1 MSIQENKLV
10 MEKNFLMY
18 IPGYNYTP
26 DVQAEVDYMLENFA
40 GKLVTNQSDAKSGQV
55 KNIYLMGNLY
65 PLSNMYDYE
74 NENVYVIYVIEPL
87 SCNYEHVKFG
97 YKLITLG
104 EVPMNIH
111 GVGVQYRRLF
121 NEEIDFYKTI
131 NSEHEFQSLTESN
144 KSGQA
149 LRTGIYLTDVKVNE
163 GTHQFKL
170 LRCSTNLSGPT
181 DNLRTTDRKI
191 INMVNDKANQS
202 YQQYTELNHVLAQNY
217 HNTIND
223 EGKERRAKIKEHS
236 DKTKDMPRNAL
247 MAFCSFYD
255 NFVDKDFTILP
266 DQVARSKVDMY
277 DYYYKD
283 ASVLTRLRFRLKKE
297 VRSTTLAKTF
307 DVVLYPNSVFLMSLK
322 TNRLYTHEI
331 VPPNVPVG
339 KIPTRMGYVIRCSN
353 TEAVHRNGHTVIL
366 GNEADLELE
375 EPTEEEITRLIDLYY
390 KENTTI
396 EMVEYT
402 GFKFSLNSGD
412 YKKPIA

>member
-1 MSIQENKLV
+1 MSVQENNLILDKNLLV
-10 MEKNFLMY
+10 YKS
-18 IPGYNYTP
+18 GYNYTP

-40 GKLVTNQSDAKSGQV
+40 GKVTINWSDVQSGQV
-55 KNIYLMGNLY
+55 KNIYLMGNLSS
-65 PLSNMYDYE
+65 LNDIYDYG
-74 NENVYVIYVIEPL
+74 NVYVIEPL
-87 SCNYEHVKFG
+87 SCNYEHTKIG

-111 GVGVQYRRLF
+111 GIGVQYRRLF

-144 KSGQA
+144 KPGQA

-163 GTHQFKL
+163 GIHKFKL

-181 DNLRTTDRKI
+181 DNFRTTDRKI
-191 INMVNDKANQS
+191 INMVNDKAKQS
-202 YQQYTELNHVLAQNY
+202 YQQCTELNHVLAQNY
-217 HNTIND
+217 HNTVND

-255 NFVDKDFTILP
+255 NFVGKDFTILP

-331 VPPNVPVG
+331 VPPNVPIY

-353 TEAVHRNGHTVIL
+353 TKAVHRDGKTALI
-366 GNEADLELE
+366 GNEMDLDLE
-375 EPTEEEITRLIDLYY
+375 EPTEEGVTRLKDLYY